1 MYFRLICR
9 DKLTFAIID
18 KIATMSEN
26 ADDCLAE
33 DVIMQ
38 RQFRRSGFPP
48 HCITPHQLQPPPP
61 HRRPSNNPINITCTL
76 LPCHTATYMVVI

>member
-1 MYFRLICR
+1 MYSMYFRLICR

-38 RQFRRSGFPP
+38 RQFRRSGFSP
-48 HCITPHQLQPPPP
+48 TTVL
-61 HRRPSNNPINITCTL
+61 HRTSPNRRRRTDARPIIQST
-76 LPCHTATYMVVI
+76 

>member
-38 RQFRRSGFPP
+38 RQFRRSGFSP
-48 HCITPHQLQPPPP
+48 TVL
-61 HRRPSNNPINITCTL
+61 HRTSPNRRRRRRTDARPIIQST
-76 LPCHTATYMVVI
+76 

>member
-1 MYFRLICR
+1 MYSMYFRLICR

-48 HCITPHQLQPPPP
+48 TVL
-61 HRRPSNNPINITCTL
+61 HRTSSNRRRRTDARPIIQST
-76 LPCHTATYMVVI
+76 

>member
-1 MYFRLICR
+1 MYMYFRLICC

-38 RQFRRSGFPP
+38 RQFRRSGFSP
-48 HCITPHQLQPPPP
+48 HALYYTTPAP
-61 HRRPSNNPINITCTL
+61 
-76 LPCHTATYMVVI
+76 TAAQTPVQ

>member
-1 MYFRLICR
+1 MYMYFRLICC

-38 RQFRRSGFPP
+38 RQFRRSGFSPP
-48 HCITPHQLQPPPP
+48 LYYTAPAPTAAQTPVQ
-61 HRRPSNNPINITCTL
+61 
-76 LPCHTATYMVVI
+76 

>member
-38 RQFRRSGFPP
+38 RQFRRSGFSPKP
-48 HCITPHQLQPPPP
+48 LYYTAPAPTAATAQTPVQ
-61 HRRPSNNPINITCTL
+61 
-76 LPCHTATYMVVI
+76 